1 MKRSGSAAGPHQF
14 STVSRKSLNN
24 SDLISQWDYCWDYDM
39 DTQETVSDSSIHA
52 EKDNFHEQISSSNFI
67 YIIKHG
73 IGNFT

>member
-1 MKRSGSAAGPHQF
+1 
-14 STVSRKSLNN
+14 
-24 SDLISQWDYCWDYDM
+24 M